1 MNLILLISIC
11 NWISM
16 ATIFKKKTEIKL
28 ELLTDVDMLLIVAKG
43 IRGGMCHAIQICK
56 SK

>member
-11 NWISM
+11 TWISM